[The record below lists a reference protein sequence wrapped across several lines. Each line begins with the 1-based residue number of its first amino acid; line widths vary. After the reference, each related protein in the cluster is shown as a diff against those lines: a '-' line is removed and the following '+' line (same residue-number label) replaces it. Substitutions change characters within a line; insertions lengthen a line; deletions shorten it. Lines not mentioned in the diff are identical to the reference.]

1 MRNGT
6 MIGVW
11 AAAVALLIPGTMQAQ
26 NSVDPFD
33 WSGEIQTGRT
43 LRIMGISG
51 DVQATFAPG
60 AEAQVHAEKRGRESD
75 FDEVRI
81 LIDEDQDGVTICAV
95 YFRSDAEGC
104 SRRGDHD
111 DHDRGRGNRDL
122 RVSVDFQV
130 SLPAG
135 VDLRADMVSGDISAE
150 GLESDIYANTVSGDV
165 DISTSELA
173 EARTVSGRIEAD
185 IGSSDLADLEFQT
198 VSGDIRVFLPEAAD
212 ADVRFS
218 SLSGDFD
225 TDLPFEIRR
234 QRDGF
239 VGSSVRGQLGS
250 GGPELRFSTVSG
262 DVDVRRRRGGQPR
275 E

>member
-6 MIGVW
+6 RVGVW
-11 AAAVALLIPGTMQAQ
+11 AAALAVMIPGTIQAQ
-26 NSVDPFD
+26 SSDDSFE

-51 DVQATFAPG
+51 DVRASLAAGPEVRVQ
-60 AEAQVHAEKRGRESD
+60 AEKRGRESD
-75 FDEVRI
+75 FDVVRI
-81 LIDEDQDGVTICAV
+81 LMDEDSDGITICAV
-95 YFRSDAEGC
+95 YFRSEAEGC
-104 SRRGDHD
+104 HSRNRDRD
-111 DHDRGRGNRDL
+111 DHDRNL

-135 VDLRADMVSGDISAE
+135 VDLRTDLVSGDIRAE
-150 GLESDIYANTVSGDV
+150 GLESDIYANTVSGNV
-165 DISTSELA
+165 HISTTRLA

-185 IGSSDLADLEFQT
+185 IGSAELADLEFQT
-198 VSGDIRVFLPEAAD
+198 VSGDIRVYLPAAAD

-225 TDLPFEIRR
+225 TDLPFEVRR

-239 VGSSVRGQLGS
+239 VGSSVRGQLGT
-250 GGPELRFSTVSG
+250 GGPRLSFSTVSG
-262 DVDVRRRRGGQPR
+262 DVDVRRRRD
-275 E
+275 